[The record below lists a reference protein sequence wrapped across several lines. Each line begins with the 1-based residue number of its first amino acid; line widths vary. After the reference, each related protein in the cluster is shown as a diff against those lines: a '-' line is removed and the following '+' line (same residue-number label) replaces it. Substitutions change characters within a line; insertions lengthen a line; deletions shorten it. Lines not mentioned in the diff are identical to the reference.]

1 MTTNFDC
8 KQFSV
13 QQEKSAMKIGTDSIL
28 LGSWAT
34 GTNPSMVL
42 DIGTGTG
49 ILALM
54 MAQKFSGS
62 KTMAVEIDEN
72 PFEEAKLNF
81 KNSPWSDRIEAVHSS
96 IQDFAKTSD
105 DLYDLIICNP
115 PFFSGGT
122 LSENSERA
130 TVRHT
135 VKLAHGDLLR
145 TTRSLL
151 SKEGVFCLITPLIEG
166 LRFEEMAK
174 TYNYNLREKVE
185 VSSFRDQPAE
195 RLLLKFSK
203 SECQEPQSS
212 KLHIYEKVGEY
223 SDEYKDLTKDYYL

>member
-1 MTTNFDC
+1 MTFDC

-13 QQEKSAMKIGTDSIL
+13 QQERSAMKIGTDSIL
-28 LGSWAT
+28 LGSWAS
-34 GTNPSMVL
+34 GMSPARIL

-54 MAQKFSGS
+54 MAQKYLQAQ
-62 KTMAVEIDEN
+62 TMAIEIDEN
-72 PFEEAKLNF
+72 PFEEAQLNF
-81 KNSPWSDRIEAVHSS
+81 RNSPWSSRLEAVHSS
-96 IQDFAKTSD
+96 IQDFARASD
-105 DLYDLIICNP
+105 DEYDLIICNP

-122 LSENSERA
+122 LSENIERA

-145 TTRSLL
+145 TTRTLL

-174 TYNYNLREKVE
+174 SYNFHLKEKVE
-185 VSSFRDQPAE
+185 VSSFVNHPAE

-203 SECQEPQSS
+203 LECEEPVAS
-212 KLHIYEKVGEY
+212 KMNIYEKVGEY
-223 SDEYKDLTKDYYL
+223 SEEYKQLTKDYYL